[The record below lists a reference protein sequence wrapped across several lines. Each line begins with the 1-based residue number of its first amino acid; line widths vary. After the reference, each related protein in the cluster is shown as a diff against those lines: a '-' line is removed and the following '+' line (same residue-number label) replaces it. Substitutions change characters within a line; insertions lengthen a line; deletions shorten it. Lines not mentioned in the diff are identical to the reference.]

1 MKPKVLVTGATG
13 FVGSHLVER
22 LIQRD
27 YEVIV
32 SLRRQSSSKWLDPLD
47 IETRLVDWKDS
58 YSVNELVQGVDIL
71 VHCAGVTK
79 ALNYNEYHRGNVLP
93 TSSLLREAK
102 ENGSLSRFIFV
113 SSQAVAGPSNDLIPL
128 TEDSP
133 CHPLTDY
140 GITKLKAEKQVLQY
154 QDDFP
159 VTLLRPC
166 SIYGPRDHE
175 FYPVFKLLKYHLSLL
190 IGSGTMKVNMIH
202 VHDFVE
208 SIVRVIEKKPPSGR
222 TYFVTDGHVYGWPDI
237 TQTAGE
243 VYKKKALTIKLPIV
257 IPKTL
262 GWINDKVSKLTK
274 KPTLLNSQ
282 KVKEM
287 LQDAWLCDSR
297 LMREELDWIPSY
309 TLLEGFRETLSW
321 YQENKWL

>member
-1 MKPKVLVTGATG
+1 MTGATG

-22 LIQRD
+22 LIQKG

-32 SLRRQSSSKWLDPLD
+32 SLRRQSSSKWLDSSA
-47 IETRLVDWKDS
+47 IETRLVDWEDS
-58 YSVNELVQGVDIL
+58 YSVSKLVQGVDVL

-79 ALNYNEYHRGNVLP
+79 ALNYHDYHKGNVLP

-102 ENGSLSRFIFV
+102 GNSSLNRFIFV
-113 SSQAVAGPSNDLIPL
+113 SSQAAVGSSHDFIPL

-133 CHPLTDY
+133 CHPITDY
-140 GITKLKAEKQVLQY
+140 GITKLEAEKEVLQY

-175 FYPVFKLLKYHLSLL
+175 FYPLFKLLKYHLSLL

-208 SIVRVIEKKPPSGR
+208 SIIRVIEKKPPSGR
-222 TYFVTDGHVYGWPDI
+222 TYFVTDGHIYGWPDI
-237 TQTAGE
+237 TQTASE
-243 VYKKKALTIKLPIV
+243 VYQKKALTVKLPIV

-262 GWINDKVSKLTK
+262 GWINDRVSRLTK
-274 KPTLLNSQ
+274 KPALLNSQ

-287 LQDAWLCDSR
+287 LQDAWLCDSSR
-297 LMREELDWIPSY
+297 ICEELDWIPRY
-309 TLLEGFRETLSW
+309 NLLEGFRETLEW
-321 YQENKWL
+321 YQREKWL